1 MCTTTCKY
9 IMNPEFII
17 NIFILEVYIIFQ
29 VYVIIIN
36 VFNCM
41 LDTNIYEN
49 ADVLECEYADV
60 TNTNMQTYTNM
71 N

>member
-1 MCTTTCKY
+1 MTCKY

-17 NIFILEVYIIFQ
+17 NIFILEVHIIFQ

-41 LDTNIYEN
+41 LDTNTQTYKN
-49 ADVLECEYADV
+49 MNTQTY
-60 TNTNMQTYTNM
+60 TNTNMQTYTNT
-71 N
+71 NLLKLKK